1 MDNTSIAI
9 ELTEASWEQWIGASM
24 RTQHAQR
31 LLATAL
37 PRRRPVQPA
46 NGRNRTRGSLLWML
60 AVSAAGLW
68 LLRL

>member
-9 ELTEASWEQWIGASM
+9 ELAEASWEQWTGAAM
-24 RTQHAQR
+24 RSQHAQG
-31 LLATAL
+31 LLATAR
-37 PRRRPVQPA
+37 PRRRPVPPT
-46 NGRNRTRGSLLWML
+46 NGRNRTRGSLVWML